1 MNFRENI
8 EAMVVRLIDG
18 SLIIANIR
26 NRCLDVL
33 CSDSI
38 FLTPVVKKKKKKKI
52 DLVQMRVSRRKAV
65 LL

>member
-26 NRCLDVL
+26 NRCLDML
-33 CSDSI
+33 CSESI
-38 FLTPVVKKKKKKKI
+38 FLTPVVKKKKKI
-52 DLVQMRVSRRKAV
+52 DLVQMRVSRWKAV

>member
-33 CSDSI
+33 CSESI
-38 FLTPVVKKKKKKKI
+38 FLTPLLKKKKI
-52 DLVQMRVSRRKAV
+52 DLVQMRVSRWKAV

>member
-26 NRCLDVL
+26 HRCLNVL
-33 CSDSI
+33 CSESI
-38 FLTPVVKKKKKKKI
+38 
-52 DLVQMRVSRRKAV
+52 S
-65 LL
+65 

>member
-18 SLIIANIR
+18 SLMIANIR

-33 CSDSI
+33 CSESI
-38 FLTPVVKKKKKKKI
+38 FLTPVVKKKKI
-52 DLVQMRVSRRKAV
+52 DLVQMRVSRWKAV

>member
-38 FLTPVVKKKKKKKI
+38 FLNPVVKKKKKKI

>member
-8 EAMVVRLIDG
+8 EARVVRLIDG

-33 CSDSI
+33 CSESI
-38 FLTPVVKKKKKKKI
+38 FLTPVVKKKKI
-52 DLVQMRVSRRKAV
+52 DLVQMRVSRWKAV

>member
-33 CSDSI
+33 CSESI
-38 FLTPVVKKKKKKKI
+38 FLTPVVKKKKKI
-52 DLVQMRVSRRKAV
+52 DLVQMRVSRWKAV

>member
-38 FLTPVVKKKKKKKI
+38 FLTPVVKKKKKKI
-52 DLVQMRVSRRKAV
+52 DLVQMRVSRWKAV

>member
-38 FLTPVVKKKKKKKI
+38 FLTPVVKKKKKK
-52 DLVQMRVSRRKAV
+52 LTWFR
-65 LL
+65 

>member
-33 CSDSI
+33 CSESI
-38 FLTPVVKKKKKKKI
+38 FLTPVVKKKKI
-52 DLVQMRVSRRKAV
+52 DLVQMRVSRWKAV

>member
-33 CSDSI
+33 CSESI
-38 FLTPVVKKKKKKKI
+38 FLTPVVKKKKI
-52 DLVQMRVSRRKAV
+52 DLVQMRVSRWKAI

>member
-26 NRCLDVL
+26 NRCLYVL

-38 FLTPVVKKKKKKKI
+38 FLTPVVKKKKKKI

>member
-26 NRCLDVL
+26 NRCLYVL

-38 FLTPVVKKKKKKKI
+38 FLTPVVKKKKKN
-52 DLVQMRVSRRKAV
+52 
-65 LL
+65 

>member
-38 FLTPVVKKKKKKKI
+38 FLTPVVKKKKKKI

>member
-26 NRCLDVL
+26 NRCLDLL

-38 FLTPVVKKKKKKKI
+38 FLTPVVKKKKKKI
-52 DLVQMRVSRRKAV
+52 DLVQMRVSRWKAV